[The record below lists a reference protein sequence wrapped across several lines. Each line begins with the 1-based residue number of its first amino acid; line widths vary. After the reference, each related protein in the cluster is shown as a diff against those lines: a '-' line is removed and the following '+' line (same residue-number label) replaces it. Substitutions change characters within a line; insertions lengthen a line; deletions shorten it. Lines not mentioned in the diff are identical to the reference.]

1 MHRLPAALLPASTL
15 LAALLLAGCAATGPT
30 GSPGTDPTP
39 GATPAGSAAGGAG
52 ATPSVPGDAGAG
64 GGGPCATLPEPGAEI
79 DGWPAP
85 GMISTTGVYPVI
97 VSSELACGENRLVFT
112 FLDAANEP
120 QASPDRRAAVAIY
133 ALGRDPATPTAQV
146 EATFAWAIEGERG
159 LYVAPVSF
167 DAAGVW
173 GADFATVGPDG
184 TTERIRVRFDV
195 KIDGSAVRV
204 DEPAPSVTTPTLA
217 DVGGDVARISTD
229 TEPRPEF
236 YETSVD
242 EALDAGEPFLLVF
255 ATPAFCASAQCGP
268 LLDTVKAAADE
279 VPDLTVINV
288 EPYRLAWVDGRLQP
302 DLDASGALQVVDAV
316 RSYGMLTEPWI
327 YVVDADGYV
336 AGSFEGI
343 ATVDELVEAM
353 EEVLADAE
361 AVE

>member
-1 MHRLPAALLPASTL
+1 MRRHPVRPVSALVVLAML
-15 LAALLLAGCAATGPT
+15 LAAGCAATGPT

-39 GATPAGSAAGGAG
+39 GAMPSGTATDGPG
-52 ATPSVPGDAGAG
+52 ATPSGPGAG
-64 GGGPCATLPEPGAEI
+64 GGPCTTLPEPAAEL

-112 FLDAANEP
+112 FLDAANAP

-133 ALGRDPATPTAQV
+133 ALGRDPATPRAQV

-184 TTERIRVRFDV
+184 ATERIRVRFDV
-195 KIDGSAVRV
+195 KIDGSAVRI
-204 DEPAPSVTTPTLA
+204 DEPAPSVVTPTLA

-229 TEPRPEF
+229 TDPRPEF
-236 YETSVD
+236 YETSID

-268 LLDTVKAAADE
+268 LLDTVKEAADA

-288 EPYRLAWVDGRLQP
+288 EPYRLAWVDGRLLP
-302 DLDASGALQVVDAV
+302 ELDAAGALQVVDAV

-327 YVVDADGYV
+327 YLIDADGYV
-336 AGSFEGI
+336 AGSYEGI

-353 EEVLADAE
+353 EEVLADAGAAE
-361 AVE
+361 